1 MTLSPLSFLQYVMPS
16 TASRVV
22 FVLYWNTIRHYAPH
36 PQGPSLIIGYR
47 TQNITHTNFMNTQG
61 STARTRQLA
70 LAMALT
76 CAAVSGAFAG
86 DGNAMQY
93 TASAKT
99 DRQGVVRSFYNLSV
113 ATPATTPEVAA
124 RNFVA
129 SHARELGMQ
138 NGSVTLATE
147 RTATVPGGMHVRM
160 IQTHRGIPVYGAGVV
175 VTTNAS
181 HKVTMVSN
189 TTIADLEVANAPA
202 FDATRAITLARTALK
217 TGARSIGT
225 PDAATLVVFR
235 AADGSDHL
243 AYRVTLTREEPAGDW
258 ELLVDAESG
267 SVLQQMDMFV
277 DYHEG
282 ERVQGAGFVY
292 QTDPLSASRHA
303 YGTTGFTDANDAA
316 SDSLNA
322 CRSFVALDSVTYSG
336 GQFILQ
342 GPYCSIVDIES
353 PIDTAIAV
361 ATPDGFTFTR
371 AQGGFE
377 AVNAFYHVTASYRR
391 LEELGFSSS
400 QLAALRVDP
409 HGFQGQ
415 DNSHYS
421 PTGNWLSFGT
431 GGVDDAEDADVIW
444 HEYGHA
450 IQYTFAPGWGG
461 GECAALGEGYAD
473 YWAASFSRSS
483 GKWTSNDAQFNWVYK
498 WDGHNEF
505 WAGRKLNDQRTYP
518 FGTLSAHSAGQIW
531 SSALMSIWN
540 DLGRDVTDH
549 LVVKSLFYLGAGST
563 AVDAAQAMLQADRD
577 LYEGVHI
584 AKLVYWLGSVK
595 HFIDPSVTEGSST
608 DVADNASTPQTF
620 ALHQNY
626 PNPFNPTTAIA
637 FSLASSAHVRLSIYN
652 VLGQEIA
659 VVADAEFAAGAHTTT
674 WDASNL
680 SGVAVGS
687 SMYIARLTVVPVSGG
702 DPMNF
707 TRKMV
712 LMR

>member
-1 MTLSPLSFLQYVMPS
+1 
-16 TASRVV
+16 
-22 FVLYWNTIRHYAPH
+22 
-36 PQGPSLIIGYR
+36 
-47 TQNITHTNFMNTQG
+47 MNAHGT
-61 STARTRQLA
+61 TARTRQLV
-70 LAMALT
+70 LSLALT
-76 CAAVSGAFAG
+76 CAGVSAALAG
-86 DGNAMQY
+86 DDSAMQY
-93 TASAKT
+93 TASTKT
-99 DRQGVVRSFYNLSV
+99 DRQGVVRSFYHLAVTS
-113 ATPATTPEVAA
+113 PAATPEVAA

-138 NGSVTLATE
+138 NGTVTLAAGQTVV
-147 RTATVPGGMHVRM
+147 VPGGAHVRM
-160 IQTHRGIPVYGAGVV
+160 TQTHRGIPVYGAGVV

-181 HKVTMVSN
+181 HQITMVSN
-189 TTIADLEVANAPA
+189 TTIANIEVANAPSFEA
-202 FDATRAITLARTALK
+202 SRAITLAREALK
-217 TGARSIGT
+217 TDARSIGT
-225 PDAATLVVFR
+225 PDAAALVVFR

-267 SVLQQMDMFV
+267 AVLQQNDMFV
-277 DYHEG
+277 DYREG
-282 ERVQGAGFVY
+282 ERVQGFGFVY
-292 QTDPLSASRHA
+292 QTDPLSSSRQA
-303 YGTTGFTDANDAA
+303 YGTAGFTDANDAA

-322 CRSFVALDSVTYSG
+322 HRSFVALDSVTYSG

-342 GPYCSIVDIES
+342 GPYCTIADIES
-353 PIDTAIAV
+353 PVDTTVAV
-361 ATPDGFTFTR
+361 ATPDGFSFTR

-377 AVNAFYHVTASYRR
+377 AVNAFYHVTAAYRR
-391 LEELGFSSS
+391 LVELGFSSS

-473 YWAASFSRSS
+473 YWAASYSRAL
-483 GKWTSNDAQFNWVYK
+483 GKWTSSDVQFNWVYK

-518 FGTLSAHSAGQIW
+518 FGTLTAHSAGQIW
-531 SSALMSIWN
+531 SSVLMSIWS

-577 LYEGVHI
+577 LYDGAHI

-595 HFIDPSVTEGSST
+595 HFIDPSVAEGSST
-608 DVADNASTPQTF
+608 DVAENASTPQSF
-620 ALHQNY
+620 ALQQNY
-626 PNPFNPTTAIA
+626 PNPFNPTTTIG

-659 VVADAEFAAGAHTTT
+659 VVADAEFAAGAHTTI

-687 SMYIARLTVVPVSGG
+687 SMYIARLTVIPATGG